1 MLLLED
7 KQRSDLM
14 WRQVAAFQEKVTL
27 TLNTFNP
34 ETLLLY
40 VRALSSLPNQN
51 PIMASSIHSL
61 ARLRMVV
68 QQQLRR
74 ASMRCD
80 GSIYFTAEQQSSV
93 IARCTQYFV
102 WFFEFM
108 DYLNELHVNF
118 VERIFLPLFKFFHEI
133 SFLSSH
139 GRASTSGST
148 FSKLSQFSME
158 SGDTEDT
165 DVFNND
171 GDENAAVTVDTARR
185 RTQSKTALLLLSKEF
200 ADIKTLYDTSEMD
213 RVAQRLSFL
222 KDQVRKPL
230 S

>member
-1 MLLLED
+1 
-7 KQRSDLM
+7 M

-34 ETLLLY
+34 ETLLLH
-40 VRALSSLPNQN
+40 VRALSSLPKQN
-51 PIMASSIHSL
+51 PIVAGSIHSL

-74 ASMRCD
+74 ASLRCD
-80 GSIYFTAEQQSSV
+80 GSVYFTGPQQSWGV
-93 IARCTQYFV
+93 ARCTQYFV

-118 VERIFLPLFKFFHEI
+118 AERIFLPLFKFFHDI
-133 SFLSSH
+133 SFMGSQ

-148 FSKLSQFSME
+148 FSKLSQFSVD
-158 SGDTEDT
+158 SGDTEDN
-165 DVFNND
+165 DNVFHSNSNYNNVD
-171 GDENAAVTVDTARR
+171 GNGDEDAAVTVDTVRR
-185 RTQSKTALLLLSKEF
+185 RTQSKTALMLLSREF

-213 RVAQRLSFL
+213 RVAHRLSFL
-222 KDQVRKPL
+222 KDQVRNC
-230 S
+230 